1 MKKIFAS
8 MMAAAMVVALAGC
21 SNNTSSTS
29 STTSDNS
36 SAAESNSAAGTAE
49 NSSAAGTTETS
60 SNAGTAESGADDSAS
75 TGANKLGMGVVT
87 STASSSAGN
96 AQVDATVAAVI
107 LDADGKIVS
116 CKLDVAQNKMA
127 VEDGEVPEDAASM
140 TFKSKK
146 EKLEEYGMKPASAI
160 GKEWYEQAEAFEAY
174 VVGKTADEVAA
185 IPTETTENGH
195 VVTTDE
201 TLLAGCTMS
210 ISDFIS
216 ATVKACNDDSAADF
230 TGDATL
236 ALTCSTSVDSATASA
251 EDGEDG
257 TAAMYTSFAAVAVDA
272 DGKLAAVCYDEVQ
285 PKVTFDD
292 AGEIT
297 SDTTAEIKTKR
308 EKKDEYGMR
317 GVSGISAE
325 WFEQDQAFETFV
337 TGKTADEISAIPTET
352 TDNGHVVTTDETL
365 KAGCTMSVA
374 GMIKTVVKAMGL
386 AG

>member
-8 MMAAAMVVALAGC
+8 MMAAAMVISLAGC
-21 SNNTSSTS
+21 SN
-29 STTSDNS
+29 STTSSSAADAENSADNS
-36 SAAESNSAAGTAE
+36 SAADT
-49 NSSAAGTTETS
+49 
-60 SNAGTAESGADDSAS
+60 ESGADNS
-75 TGANKLGMGVVT
+75 GAAYKLGMGVVT
-87 STASSSAGN
+87 STGSSSAGN
-96 AQVDATVAAVI
+96 AQVDATVAAVV

-116 CKLDVAQNKMA
+116 CAVDVAQNKMD
-127 VEDGEVPEDAASM
+127 VTDGEVPEDAASM

-146 EKLEEYGMKPASAI
+146 EKLEEYGMKPASPI
-160 GKEWYEQAEAFEAY
+160 GKEWYEQAEAFEAF

-185 IPTETTENGH
+185 IPVETTDNGH

-210 ISDFIS
+210 VSALID

-230 TGDATL
+230 TGDAKL
-236 ALTCSTSVDSATASA
+236 ELTCSTSVDSATASA
-251 EDGEDG
+251 ADGEDG
-257 TAAMYTSFAAVAVDA
+257 TAAMYTAFAAVAVDN

-285 PKVTFDD
+285 PKVTFDES
-292 AGEIT
+292 GEIT
-297 SDTTAEIKTKR
+297 SDASAEIKTKR

-365 KAGCTMSVA
+365 KAGCTMSVG
-374 GMIKTVVKAMGL
+374 GMIQTVVKAMGQV
-386 AG
+386 G

>member
-1 MKKIFAS
+1 MKKFIAT
-8 MMAAAMVVALAGC
+8 MMAAAMVVSLAGC
-21 SNNTSSTS
+21 ANNGTSSEGTS
-29 STTSDNS
+29 DVSSDSAADNS
-36 SAAESNSAAGTAE
+36 SESTADESSDAASEDSTESTDNGSADA
-49 NSSAAGTTETS
+49 SAR
-60 SNAGTAESGADDSAS
+60 
-75 TGANKLGMGVVT
+75 KLGMGVST
-87 STASSSAGN
+87 SIASSAAGN

-116 CKLDVAQNKMA
+116 CSIDVAQNKMD
-127 VEDGEVPEDAASM
+127 VTDGEVPEDAASM

-185 IPTETTENGH
+185 IPVETTDNGH

-201 TLLAGCTMS
+201 TLKAGCTMS

-216 ATVKACNDDSAADF
+216 ATVKACSDDSAADF
-230 TGDATL
+230 TGDAKL
-236 ALTCSTSVDSATASA
+236 ALTTSTSVNSATASA
-251 EDGEDG
+251 ADGEDG
-257 TAAMYTSFAAVAVDA
+257 TAAMYTSFAAVAVDGE
-272 DGKLAAVCYDEVQ
+272 GKLAAVCYDEVQ
-285 PKVTFDD
+285 PKVTFDE

-297 SDTTAEIKTKR
+297 SDPTAEIKTKR

-365 KAGCTMSVA
+365 KAGCTMSVG
-374 GMIKTVVKAMGL
+374 GMIGTVVKAMGL

>member
-1 MKKIFAS
+1 
-8 MMAAAMVVALAGC
+8 MAI
-21 SNNTSSTS
+21 T
-29 STTSDNS
+29 
-36 SAAESNSAAGTAE
+36 
-49 NSSAAGTTETS
+49 
-60 SNAGTAESGADDSAS
+60 
-75 TGANKLGMGVVT
+75 
-87 STASSSAGN
+87 
-96 AQVDATVAAVI
+96 
-107 LDADGKIVS
+107 
-116 CKLDVAQNKMA
+116 
-127 VEDGEVPEDAASM
+127 DGEVPEDAASM

-174 VVGKTADEVAA
+174 VVGLTAVDVAA
-185 IPTETTENGH
+185 IPVETTDNGH

-210 ISDFIS
+210 ISAFID

-230 TGDATL
+230 TGDAKL
-236 ALTCSTSVDSATASA
+236 ALTCATSVDSATASA

-257 TAAMYTSFAAVAVDA
+257 TAAMYTSFAAVAVDN

-285 PKVTFDD
+285 PKVTFDEE
-292 AGEIT
+292 GEIT
-297 SDTTAEIKTKR
+297 SDTSAEIKTKR

-365 KAGCTMSVA
+365 LAGCTMSVG
-374 GMIKTVVKAMGL
+374 GMISTVVKAMGL

>member
-21 SNNTSSTS
+21 SNNGADS
-29 STTSDNS
+29 S
-36 SAAESNSAAGTAE
+36 SAADSGST
-49 NSSAAGTTETS
+49 
-60 SNAGTAESGADDSAS
+60 AGTAESGATASTAESGATAGTAESGANTGDS
-75 TGANKLGMGVVT
+75 TGAHKLGMGVVT
-87 STASSSAGN
+87 SIGSSSAGN

-116 CKLDVAQNKMA
+116 CAVDVAQNKMDIT
-127 VEDGEVPEDAASM
+127 DGEVPEDAASM

-146 EKLEEYGMKPASAI
+146 EKLEEYNMKPASGI

-185 IPTETTENGH
+185 IPVETTENGH

-210 ISDFIS
+210 INSLID

-230 TGDATL
+230 TGDAKL
-236 ALTCSTSVDSATASA
+236 ELTCSTSVDSATASA

-292 AGEIT
+292 EGEIT
-297 SDTTAEIKTKR
+297 SDTAAEIKTKR
-308 EKKDEYGMR
+308 EKKDDYGMR
-317 GVSGISAE
+317 SASGISAE
-325 WFEQDQAFETFV
+325 WFEQNQAFETFV

-365 KAGCTMSVA
+365 KAGCTMSVG

>member
-21 SNNTSSTS
+21 SNNSTDSSS
-29 STTSDNS
+29 AIES
-36 SAAESNSAAGTAE
+36 SAAESGSTAGTAE
-49 NSSAAGTTETS
+49 SGA
-60 SNAGTAESGADDSAS
+60 NAGTAESGANTGDS
-75 TGANKLGMGVVT
+75 TGAHKLGMGVVT
-87 STASSSAGN
+87 SIGSSSAGN

-116 CKLDVAQNKMA
+116 CAVDVAQNKMDIT
-127 VEDGEVPEDAASM
+127 DGEVPEDAASM

-146 EKLEEYGMKPASAI
+146 EKLEEYNMKP
-160 GKEWYEQAEAFEAY
+160 
-174 VVGKTADEVAA
+174 V
-185 IPTETTENGH
+185 ETTENGH

-210 ISDFIS
+210 INSLID

-230 TGDATL
+230 TGDAKL
-236 ALTCSTSVDSATASA
+236 ELTCSTSVDSATASA

-292 AGEIT
+292 EGEIT
-297 SDTTAEIKTKR
+297 SDTAAEIKTKR

-317 GVSGISAE
+317 GASGISAE
-325 WFEQDQAFETFV
+325 WFEQNQAFETFV

-365 KAGCTMSVA
+365 KAGCTMSVG

>member
-1 MKKIFAS
+1 MKKFLAS
-8 MMAAAMVVALAGC
+8 MMAAAMVISLAGC
-21 SNNTSSTS
+21 SNSTTSSTAS
-29 STTSDNS
+29 EDS
-36 SAAESNSAAGTAE
+36 SAADSSSTASTAEVNSNAGTA
-49 NSSAAGTTETS
+49 ETS
-60 SNAGTAESGADDSAS
+60 SNAGTAEADNTAS
-75 TGANKLGMGVVT
+75 TGANKLGLGVVT
-87 STASSSAGN
+87 SIGSSSAGN

-116 CKLDVAQNKMA
+116 CAVDVAQNKMSI
-127 VEDGEVPEDAASM
+127 EDGEVPEDAASM

-146 EKLEEYGMKPASAI
+146 EKLEEYGMRPASGI
-160 GKEWYEQAEAFEAY
+160 GKEWYEQAEAFENF

-185 IPTETTENGH
+185 IPTETNEHG

-201 TLLAGCTMS
+201 TLKAGCTMS
-210 ISDFIS
+210 VDALIA

-230 TGDATL
+230 TGDAKL
-236 ALTCSTSVDSATASA
+236 ALTCATSVDSATASA

-285 PKVTFDD
+285 PKVTFDET
-292 AGEIT
+292 GEIT
-297 SDTTAEIKTKR
+297 SDTEAEIKTKR

-365 KAGCTMSVA
+365 KAGCTMSVG
-374 GMIKTVVKAMGL
+374 GMIETVVKAMGQV
-386 AG
+386 G

>member
-21 SNNTSSTS
+21 SNNGTDS
-29 STTSDNS
+29 S
-36 SAAESNSAAGTAE
+36 SASDSTASESGAT
-49 NSSAAGTTETS
+49 
-60 SNAGTAESGADDSAS
+60 AGTAESGTNTGDS
-75 TGANKLGMGVVT
+75 TGAHKLGMGVVT
-87 STASSSAGN
+87 SIGSSSAGN
-96 AQVDATVAAVI
+96 AQVDATVAAVV

-116 CKLDVAQNKMA
+116 CAVDVAQNKMDIT
-127 VEDGEVPEDAASM
+127 DGEVPEDAASM

-185 IPTETTENGH
+185 IPVETTENGH

-210 ISDFIS
+210 IDALIN

-236 ALTCSTSVDSATASA
+236 ELTCSTSVDSATASA

-297 SDTTAEIKTKR
+297 SDTAAEIKTKR

-317 GVSGISAE
+317 SASGISAE
-325 WFEQDQAFETFV
+325 WFEQNQAFETFV

-365 KAGCTMSVA
+365 KAGCTMSVG
-374 GMIKTVVKAMGL
+374 GMIETVVKAMGL
-386 AG
+386 VG

>member
-1 MKKIFAS
+1 MKKFIAT
-8 MMAAAMVVALAGC
+8 MMAAAMVVSLAGC
-21 SNNTSSTS
+21 ANNGTSSESTS
-29 STTSDNS
+29 DVSSDSVADNS
-36 SAAESNSAAGTAE
+36 SESTADESSDAASEDSTESTDNGSADA
-49 NSSAAGTTETS
+49 SAH
-60 SNAGTAESGADDSAS
+60 
-75 TGANKLGMGVVT
+75 KLGMGVST
-87 STASSSAGN
+87 SIASSAAGN

-116 CKLDVAQNKMA
+116 CSIDVAQNKMDIT
-127 VEDGEVPEDAASM
+127 DGEVPEDAASM

-146 EKLEEYGMKPASAI
+146 EKLEEYGMKAASGI

-174 VVGKTADEVAA
+174 VVGMTADDVAA
-185 IPTETTENGH
+185 IPVETNEHG
-195 VVTTDE
+195 VVAADE

-210 ISDFIS
+210 ISAFID

-230 TGDATL
+230 TGDAKL
-236 ALTCSTSVDSATASA
+236 ALTCETSVDSATASA

-257 TAAMYTSFAAVAVDA
+257 TAAMYTSFAAVAVDN

-285 PKVTFDD
+285 PKVTFDEE
-292 AGEIT
+292 GEIT
-297 SDTTAEIKTKR
+297 SDTSAEIKTKR

-365 KAGCTMSVA
+365 LAGCTMSVG
-374 GMIKTVVKAMGL
+374 GMIDTVVKAMGL

>member
-8 MMAAAMVVALAGC
+8 MMAAAMVISLAGC
-21 SNNTSSTS
+21 SNGGTSSTA
-29 STTSDNS
+29 SDNS
-36 SAAESNSAAGTAE
+36 SAAESG
-49 NSSAAGTTETS
+49 
-60 SNAGTAESGADDSAS
+60 SNAGTAEADNGTS

-87 STASSSAGN
+87 SIGSSSAGN

-116 CKLDVAQNKMA
+116 CAVDVAQNKMA
-127 VEDGEVPEDAASM
+127 IEDGEVPEDVDSM

-146 EKLEEYGMKPASAI
+146 EKLEEYGMKPASGI
-160 GKEWYEQAEAFEAY
+160 GKEWYEQAEAFEAF

-185 IPTETTENGH
+185 IPVETNEHG

-210 ISDFIS
+210 VDALIN

-230 TGDATL
+230 TGDAKL
-236 ALTCSTSVDSATASA
+236 ALTCATSVDSATASA
-251 EDGEDG
+251 ADGEDG

-285 PKVTFDD
+285 PKVTFDET
-292 AGEIT
+292 GEIT

-352 TDNGHVVTTDETL
+352 TDNGHVVTTDDTL
-365 KAGCTMSVA
+365 KAGCTMSVG
-374 GMIKTVVKAMGL
+374 GMIETVVKAMGQV
-386 AG
+386 G